1 MKNLINVDLLHAKS
15 ASHRALILLLMRKLI
30 ITLETLKQVSYFKI
44 LFKMMFMR
52 TQFQVKMMEVREVV
66 RKVNLATRK

>member
-15 ASHRALILLLMRKLI
+15 VLHRALILLLMRKLI

-52 TQFQVKMMEVREVV
+52 TQFQVKKMEVREVV

>member
-15 ASHRALILLLMRKLI
+15 VSHRALILLLMRKLI